1 MGSVLRTTHSPRKGF
16 RWTNISVIQPQVD
29 VTVDNMACN
38 GEPNPTTPSDK
49 IIPVTAGSDVTAVW
63 RHTLEC
69 LSIPFPALRFAQHG
83 PN

>member
-1 MGSVLRTTHSPRKGF
+1 M
-16 RWTNISVIQPQVD
+16 
-29 VTVDNMACN
+29 TVDNMACN

-69 LSIPFPALRFAQHG
+69 LSIPFPALRFAQYG
-83 PN
+83 PD